1 MAHEQGLRR
10 MPICTVNLVLSW
22 LPDYELLSV
31 PRNLERAV
39 DWCGVVGVDLSEMGI
54 DPTCVLYLLDT
65 DELRRIGTLPEG
77 SLGLLA
83 VGTDEVFSVKS
94 PPFDPSLLDR
104 LIVVRDPGMKNF
116 CSRLQ
121 SLVQSKLFA
130 FKRLELESEAIIS
143 RGGSAQDLVDLFE
156 PLFDNWINISDA
168 TYNLIAYTRHIDP
181 PDPLSQ
187 SLLEHGCHLPSAVD
201 TAHRRG
207 IFNEWKKQEGV
218 RAFEAD
224 ETVGHPY
231 ITAVLKV
238 GDVYYGH
245 IVAVLNNTPYS
256 PGIHDLFAAFAS
268 YVNGLFDHTS
278 KLRANG
284 LAPYQHFIE
293 LLLSGEEVNAM
304 YVESQVEILGI
315 PAEGYF
321 HMAAIDYFGGECST
335 QPLHLVSMLKSSI
348 PDALPLIYR
357 GSILVLFH
365 SREAEPGRERDLF
378 QKLDAFCERYS
389 CTALV
394 SGLCRQIA
402 DIHHL
407 YQQTQ
412 VVRRY
417 QGVVREC
424 FAISGEEVRLYYFH
438 DAFSFYCCDLGRKND
453 AFLARCL
460 ENTPLDRIAE
470 ADHSHDVNDVK
481 LLYCF
486 LRLERKATPTA
497 ELLHMHRNNVLYR
510 IGNIEKRFALDLSS
524 FGVRQSLLNYYRLKM
539 LHSAEFRKLLE

>member
-1 MAHEQGLRR
+1 MAHEAASRCI
-10 MPICTVNLVLSW
+10 PICTVNLVLSW
-22 LPDYELLSV
+22 LPDCELLST
-31 PRNLERAV
+31 PRKLARAV
-39 DWCGVVGVDLSEMGI
+39 DWCGVVGVDPSDAGV
-54 DPTCVLYLLDT
+54 DPTRMLYLLDT
-65 DELRRIGTLPEG
+65 DELQRIGTLPDG
-77 SLGLLA
+77 SLGLLV
-83 VGTDEVFSVKS
+83 VGADEMFSVKS
-94 PPFDPSLLDR
+94 PPFDPHLLDR
-104 LIVVRDPGMKNF
+104 LIVVRDPGMEKF
-116 CSRLQ
+116 GAFLQ

-130 FKRLELESEAIIS
+130 FKRLELESRAIIS

-156 PLFDNWINISDA
+156 PLFGNWINISDA
-168 TYNLIAYTRHIDP
+168 TYNLIAYTRHVDP

-201 TAHRRG
+201 TAHRSG
-207 IFNEWKKQEGV
+207 IFNEWRKQKGV

-238 GDVYYGH
+238 DDVYYGH

-256 PGIHDLFAAFAS
+256 PGIHDLFCAFAS

-321 HMAAIDYFGGECST
+321 HMAAIDYFGGECSA
-335 QPLHLVSMLKSSI
+335 QPLHLVSVIKTFA
-348 PDALPLIYR
+348 PHALPLVYR
-357 GSILVLFH
+357 GSILVLFCA
-365 SREAEPGRERDLF
+365 READPERERELF
-378 QKLDAFCERYS
+378 QELDAFCERYS

-394 SGLCRQIA
+394 SGLGRKIV
-402 DIHHL
+402 DVHHL

-417 QGVVREC
+417 RGIIGEC
-424 FAISGEEVRLYYFH
+424 FAISGEEVRLYFFH
-438 DAFSFYCCDLGRKND
+438 DAFSFYCCDLGRKDD